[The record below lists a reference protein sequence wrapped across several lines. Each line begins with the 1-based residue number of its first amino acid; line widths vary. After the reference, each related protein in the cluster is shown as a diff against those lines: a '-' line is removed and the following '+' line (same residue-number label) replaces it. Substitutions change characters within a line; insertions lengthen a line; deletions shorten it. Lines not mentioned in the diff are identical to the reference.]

1 MYVHVY
7 PGRYAYE
14 YIYFYTWMK
23 RLFFHLL
30 DVANYLQQYTVKQG
44 FLHVQ

>member
-1 MYVHVY
+1 MYMY
-7 PGRYAYE
+7 IPEGMLMN
-14 YIYFYTWMK
+14 IYFYTWMK

-30 DVANYLQQYTVKQG
+30 DVANYLQQYKVKQG